1 MQPYRVA
8 LLAALLLLGSA
19 ASPPRVPSLPTPGP
33 LLPVFLRINDVYV
46 LYIHPKGPTLEK
58 PYPAWPGIRSPS
70 DAVDHVYVPLQNT
83 AALLGVFYDDDPRY
97 VYPPHRHGSVTVAHR
112 GKVITFGR
120 EGVSYFDRRPG
131 RTGRPGSASRLAVP
145 VAPYSVGDRGDLMVP
160 FHLLVTT
167 LELSDQVTFYGLPA
181 RPDLPPR
188 SVVLS
193 YTIPGALW
201 DNPLEDGP
209 FAIPENF
216 RDSLDLLP
224 SRFSRAGVRVR
235 ESGQLLSQDRVEV
248 LLESAAGRRY
258 SADQVAVQIAYV
270 RLSPGAQLAG
280 THMLLPP
287 DRPPPRSPCLVW
299 ATRVSCT
306 VLFDPDPNPAYFGG
320 ARVRYVLM
328 RVRTPR

>member
-1 MQPYRVA
+1 MRPYPLA

-19 ASPPRVPSLPTPGP
+19 ASPPRVPSLSTPGP
-33 LLPVFLRINDVYV
+33 LPPVFLRINHVYV

-58 PYPAWPGIRSPS
+58 PYPAWPGIRSPG
-70 DAVDHVYVPLQNT
+70 DAVDHLYVPLQNT

-112 GKVITFGR
+112 GKVITFDR
-120 EGVSYFDRRPG
+120 EGISYFDRRPG
-131 RTGRPGSASRLAVP
+131 RTGRPGSARRLAVP
-145 VAPYSVGDRGDLMVP
+145 VAPYYVGDRGDLMVP

-167 LELSDQVTFYGLPA
+167 LELSDHVTFYGLPA
-181 RPDLPPR
+181 RPDVPPR

-201 DNPLEDGP
+201 DNPLEDGA
-209 FAIPENF
+209 FAIPEEF
-216 RDSLDLLP
+216 QDSADLLP
-224 SRFSRAGVRVR
+224 IRFSRVEVTVR
-235 ESGQLLSQDRVEV
+235 EAGFVVSRDRVEV
-248 LLESAAGRRY
+248 VLESATGRRY

-280 THMLLPP
+280 THMLPSP
-287 DRPPPRSPCLVW
+287 DQPRRPSPCVVH

-306 VLFDPDPNPAYFGG
+306 TMFDPDPNRAYFAG